1 MPYAELW
8 DEVDLVELF
17 KIGFVKV
24 GLSDLIDIAAVA
36 FIFYKLLMLMKGTR
50 AVQMLTGLF
59 LLFLA
64 SFAAYWL
71 QLDALRW
78 LISNVAPVAV
88 IAIVVVFQPELR
100 RALARLGQGPLMR
113 GFLREEES
121 GILDEV
127 VQGALKL
134 SQMKLGGL
142 IVLEQVVGL
151 KSYVE
156 TGKIINAAVSA
167 DLITTIFTSP
177 SPLHDGALIIRG
189 SIIVATRCTLPLT
202 QNPRYRRVLGMRHQA
217 AVGISEESDA
227 VVVVVSEETG
237 AISVA
242 NRGRLHRRLDEKTL
256 LNILVEF
263 FQEGR
268 KQKVA

>member
-1 MPYAELW
+1 M
-8 DEVDLVELF
+8 DLF
-17 KIGFVKV
+17 KIAFVRV
-24 GLSDLIDIAAVA
+24 GLSDLVDIAAVA
-36 FIFYKLLMLMKGTR
+36 FIFFKLLMLMRGTR

-78 LISNVAPVAV
+78 LISNVAPVGV

-100 RALARLGQGPLMR
+100 RALAKLGQSPLIR
-113 GFLREEES
+113 GFLRGLES
-121 GILDEV
+121 GTLDELV
-127 VQGALKL
+127 HGSLQL
-134 SQMKLGGL
+134 SQRKLGGL
-142 IVLEQVVGL
+142 IVLERVVGL
-151 KSYVE
+151 KGYVE

-167 DLITTIFTSP
+167 DLISTIFTPP
-177 SPLHDGALIIRG
+177 SPLHDGAIVIRG
-189 SIIVATRCTLPLT
+189 STIVAARCTLPLT

-237 AISVA
+237 LISVA
-242 NRGRLHRRLDEKTL
+242 HQGRLQRRLDEKALRSTL
-256 LNILVEF
+256 VDL
-263 FQEGR
+263 FQEE
-268 KQKVA
+268 KEQKAA

>member
-1 MPYAELW
+1 M
-8 DEVDLVELF
+8 DLF
-17 KIGFVKV
+17 RIAFVKV
-24 GLSDLIDIAAVA
+24 GLSDLVDIAAVA
-36 FIFYKLLMLMKGTR
+36 FIFFKLLMLMRGTR

-78 LISNVAPVAV
+78 LISNVAPVGV

-100 RALARLGQGPLMR
+100 RALAKLGQSPLIR
-113 GFLREEES
+113 GFLRGLES
-121 GILDEV
+121 GTLDEL
-127 VQGALKL
+127 VQGSLKL
-134 SQMKLGGL
+134 SQRKLGGL
-142 IVLEQVVGL
+142 IVLERVVGL
-151 KSYVE
+151 KGYVE

-167 DLITTIFTSP
+167 DLISTIFTPP
-177 SPLHDGALIIRG
+177 SPLHDGAIIIRG
-189 SIIVATRCTLPLT
+189 STIVAARCTLPLT

-237 AISVA
+237 LISVA
-242 NRGRLHRRLDEKTL
+242 NQGRLQRRLNEKALRSTL
-256 LNILVEF
+256 VGL
-263 FQEGR
+263 FQEE
-268 KQKVA
+268 KEQKAA

>member
-1 MPYAELW
+1 
-8 DEVDLVELF
+8 VNLF
-17 KIGFVKV
+17 RIAFVNV

-64 SFAAYWL
+64 SFAAFWL

-78 LISNVAPVAV
+78 LISNVAPVGV

-100 RALARLGQGPLMR
+100 RALAKLGQSPLLR
-113 GFLREEES
+113 GFLREEELNT
-121 GILDEV
+121 LDEV
-127 VQGALKL
+127 VAATQKL

-142 IVLEQVVGL
+142 IVLERVVGL

-156 TGKIINAAVSA
+156 SGKMINAAVSS
-167 DLITTIFTSP
+167 DLITTIFTAP
-177 SPLHDGALIIRG
+177 SPLHDGAVIIRR
-189 SIIVATRCTLPLT
+189 SLLVAARCALPLT

-217 AVGISEESDA
+217 AVGITEETDA

-237 AISVA
+237 TISLA
-242 NRGRLHRRLDEKTL
+242 HGGRLLRKLDARALRENLIDLVGESKTEK
-256 LNILVEF
+256 
-263 FQEGR
+263 
-268 KQKVA
+268 AA

>member
-1 MPYAELW
+1 M
-8 DEVDLVELF
+8 DLF
-17 KIGFVKV
+17 RIAFVRV
-24 GLSDLIDIAAVA
+24 GLSDLVDIAAVA
-36 FIFYKLLMLMKGTR
+36 FIFFKLLMLMRGTR

-78 LISNVAPVAV
+78 LISNVAPVGV

-100 RALARLGQGPLMR
+100 RALAKLGQSPLIR
-113 GFLREEES
+113 GFLRGLES
-121 GILDEV
+121 GTLDEL
-127 VQGALKL
+127 VQGSLKL
-134 SQMKLGGL
+134 SQRKLGGL
-142 IVLEQVVGL
+142 IVLERVVGL
-151 KSYVE
+151 KGYVE

-167 DLITTIFTSP
+167 DLISTIFTPP
-177 SPLHDGALIIRG
+177 SPLHDGAIIIRG
-189 SIIVATRCTLPLT
+189 STIVAARCTLPLT

-237 AISVA
+237 LISVA
-242 NRGRLHRRLDEKTL
+242 NQGRLQRRLNEKALRSTL
-256 LNILVEF
+256 VGL
-263 FQEGR
+263 FQEE
-268 KQKVA
+268 KEQKAA

>member
-1 MPYAELW
+1 MN
-8 DEVDLVELF
+8 LF
-17 KIGFVKV
+17 RIAFVNV

-64 SFAAYWL
+64 SFAAFWL

-78 LISNVAPVAV
+78 LISNVAPVGV

-100 RALARLGQGPLMR
+100 RALAKLGQSPLLR
-113 GFLREEES
+113 GFLREEE
-121 GILDEV
+121 LNTVDEV
-127 VQGALKL
+127 VAATQKL
-134 SQMKLGGL
+134 AQMKLGGL
-142 IVLEQVVGL
+142 IVLERVVGL

-156 TGKIINAAVSA
+156 TGKLINAAVSS
-167 DLITTIFTSP
+167 DLITTIFTTP
-177 SPLHDGALIIRG
+177 SPLHDGAVIIRR
-189 SIIVATRCTLPLT
+189 SLLVAARCALPLT

-217 AVGISEESDA
+217 AVGITEETDA

-237 AISVA
+237 AISLA
-242 NRGRLHRRLDEKTL
+242 HGGRLLRKLDARALRENLIDLVGEGKTEK
-256 LNILVEF
+256 
-263 FQEGR
+263 
-268 KQKVA
+268 AA

>member
-1 MPYAELW
+1 
-8 DEVDLVELF
+8 VNLF
-17 KIGFVKV
+17 RIAFVNV

-64 SFAAYWL
+64 SFAAFWL

-78 LISNVAPVAV
+78 LISNVAPVGV

-100 RALARLGQGPLMR
+100 RALAKLGQSPLLR
-113 GFLREEES
+113 GFLREEEVKTV
-121 GILDEV
+121 DEV
-127 VQGALKL
+127 VSAAQRL

-142 IVLEQVVGL
+142 IVLERVVGL

-156 TGKIINAAVSA
+156 TGKLINASVSA
-167 DLITTIFTSP
+167 DLITTIFTAP
-177 SPLHDGALIIRG
+177 SPLHDGAVIIRR
-189 SIIVATRCTLPLT
+189 SLIVAARCALPLT

-217 AVGISEESDA
+217 AVGITEETDA

-237 AISVA
+237 TISVA
-242 NRGRLHRRLDEKTL
+242 HGGRLLRKLDAKSLRDT
-256 LNILVEF
+256 LVEF
-263 FQEGR
+263 FGEG
-268 KQKVA
+268 KTEKAA

>member
-1 MPYAELW
+1 
-8 DEVDLVELF
+8 VNLF
-17 KIGFVKV
+17 RIAFVNV
-24 GLSDLIDIAAVA
+24 GLSDLIDVAAVA

-64 SFAAYWL
+64 SFAAFWL

-78 LISNVAPVAV
+78 LISNVAPVGV

-100 RALARLGQGPLMR
+100 RALAKLGQSSLLR
-113 GFLREEES
+113 GFLREEELNT
-121 GILDEV
+121 LDEV
-127 VQGALKL
+127 VSATQRL

-142 IVLEQVVGL
+142 IVLERVVGL

-156 TGKIINAAVSA
+156 TGKLINATVSS
-167 DLITTIFTSP
+167 DLINTIFTAP
-177 SPLHDGALIIRG
+177 SPLHDGAVIIRR
-189 SIIVATRCTLPLT
+189 SLLVAARCALPLT

-217 AVGISEESDA
+217 AVGITEETDA

-237 AISVA
+237 AISLA
-242 NRGRLHRRLDEKTL
+242 HGGRLLRKLDARTLRETLIDLFGEGKTEK
-256 LNILVEF
+256 
-263 FQEGR
+263 
-268 KQKVA
+268 AA

>member
-1 MPYAELW
+1 
-8 DEVDLVELF
+8 VDLFRIAFLN
-17 KIGFVKV
+17 V
-24 GLSDLIDIAAVA
+24 GLSDLVDIAAVA

-64 SFAAYWL
+64 SFGAYWL

-78 LISNVAPVAV
+78 LISNVAPVGV

-100 RALARLGQGPLMR
+100 RALAKLGQSPLLR
-113 GFLREEES
+113 GFLREEN
-121 GILDEV
+121 LNTVDEV
-127 VQGALKL
+127 VGAAQRL

-142 IVLEQVVGL
+142 IVLERVVGL

-156 TGKIINAAVSA
+156 SGKIINAAVSS
-167 DLITTIFTSP
+167 DLITTIFTVP
-177 SPLHDGALIIRG
+177 SPLHDGAVIIRG
-189 SIIVATRCTLPLT
+189 SIMVAARCALPLT

-217 AVGISEESDA
+217 AVGITEETDA

-242 NRGRLHRRLDEKTL
+242 NQGRLLRKLDAKTL
-256 LNILVEF
+256 RETLMDLFKDGKTEKAI
-263 FQEGR
+263 
-268 KQKVA
+268 

>member
-1 MPYAELW
+1 M
-8 DEVDLVELF
+8 DLF
-17 KIGFVKV
+17 KILFVKV
-24 GLSDLIDIAAVA
+24 SLSDLVDIAAVA

-78 LISNVAPVAV
+78 LISNVAPVGV

-100 RALARLGQGPLMR
+100 RALAKLGQGPLIR
-113 GFLREEES
+113 GIFREMES
-121 GILDEV
+121 GVLDKLI
-127 VQGALKL
+127 QGALGL
-134 SQMKLGGL
+134 SQMKLGAL
-142 IVLEQVVGL
+142 IVLERVVGL

-156 TGKIINAAVSA
+156 TGIAVNANISA
-167 DLITTIFTSP
+167 ELITTIFTPP
-177 SPLHDGALIIRG
+177 SPLHDGAIIVRG
-189 SIIVATRCTLPLT
+189 STIVAARCTLPLT

-217 AVGISEESDA
+217 AIGLSEESDA

-237 AISVA
+237 GIAVA
-242 NRGRLHRRLDEKTL
+242 HQGRLQRKLDEMALRTA
-256 LNILVEF
+256 LVELL
-263 FQEGR
+263 QEG
-268 KQKVA
+268 KEQKAA

>member
-1 MPYAELW
+1 M
-8 DEVDLVELF
+8 DLF
-17 KIGFVKV
+17 RIAFVKV
-24 GLSDLIDIAAVA
+24 GLSDLVDIAAVA
-36 FIFYKLLMLMKGTR
+36 FIFFKLLMLMRGTR

-78 LISNVAPVAV
+78 LISNVAPVGV

-100 RALARLGQGPLMR
+100 RALAKLGQSPLIR
-113 GFLREEES
+113 GFLRGLES
-121 GILDEV
+121 GTLDEL
-127 VQGALKL
+127 VQGSLKL
-134 SQMKLGGL
+134 SQRKLGGL
-142 IVLEQVVGL
+142 IVLERVVGL
-151 KSYVE
+151 KGYVE

-167 DLITTIFTSP
+167 DLISTIFTPP
-177 SPLHDGALIIRG
+177 SPLHDGAIIIRG
-189 SIIVATRCTLPLT
+189 STIVAARCTLPLT

-237 AISVA
+237 LISVA
-242 NRGRLHRRLDEKTL
+242 HQGRLQRRLDEKALRSTL
-256 LNILVEF
+256 VGL
-263 FQEGR
+263 FQEE
-268 KQKVA
+268 KEQKAD

>member
-1 MPYAELW
+1 
-8 DEVDLVELF
+8 
-17 KIGFVKV
+17 
-24 GLSDLIDIAAVA
+24 VA
-36 FIFYKLLMLMKGTR
+36 FIFYKLLMLMRGTR

-78 LISNVAPVAV
+78 LISNVAPVGV

-100 RALARLGQGPLMR
+100 RALAKLGQSPLIR
-113 GFLREEES
+113 GFLRGMES
-121 GILDEV
+121 GTLDEL
-127 VQGALKL
+127 VQGSLKL
-134 SQMKLGGL
+134 SQRKLGGL
-142 IVLEQVVGL
+142 IVLERVVGL
-151 KSYVE
+151 KGYVE

-167 DLITTIFTSP
+167 DLISTIFTPP
-177 SPLHDGALIIRG
+177 SPLHDGAIIIRG
-189 SIIVATRCTLPLT
+189 STIVAARCTLPLT

-237 AISVA
+237 LISVA
-242 NRGRLHRRLDEKTL
+242 HQGRLQRKLNEKALRSTL
-256 LNILVEF
+256 VGLL
-263 FQEGR
+263 QEE
-268 KQKVA
+268 KEQKAA

>member
-1 MPYAELW
+1 MN
-8 DEVDLVELF
+8 LF
-17 KIGFVKV
+17 RIAFVNV

-64 SFAAYWL
+64 SFAAFWL

-78 LISNVAPVAV
+78 LISNVAPVGV

-100 RALARLGQGPLMR
+100 RALAKLGQSPLLR
-113 GFLREEES
+113 GFLREEELNT
-121 GILDEV
+121 LDEV
-127 VQGALKL
+127 VSAAQKL
-134 SQMKLGGL
+134 AQMKLGGL
-142 IVLEQVVGL
+142 IVLERVVGL

-156 TGKIINAAVSA
+156 TGKMINATVSS
-167 DLITTIFTSP
+167 DLITTIFTAP
-177 SPLHDGALIIRG
+177 SPLHDGAV
-189 SIIVATRCTLPLT
+189 IVRRSLLVAARCALPLT

-217 AVGISEESDA
+217 AVGITEETDA

-237 AISVA
+237 VISLA
-242 NRGRLHRRLDEKTL
+242 YGGRLLRKLDAKTL
-256 LNILVEF
+256 RETLIDLVG
-263 FQEGR
+263 EG
-268 KQKVA
+268 KTEKAA

>member
-1 MPYAELW
+1 M
-8 DEVDLVELF
+8 DLF
-17 KIGFVKV
+17 RIAFVRV
-24 GLSDLIDIAAVA
+24 GLSDLVDIAAVA
-36 FIFYKLLMLMKGTR
+36 FIFYKLLMLMRGTR

-78 LISNVAPVAV
+78 LISNVAPVGV

-100 RALARLGQGPLMR
+100 RALAKLGQSPLIR
-113 GFLREEES
+113 GFLRGMES
-121 GILDEV
+121 GTLDEL
-127 VQGALKL
+127 VQGSLKL
-134 SQMKLGGL
+134 SQRKLGGL
-142 IVLEQVVGL
+142 IVLERVVGL
-151 KSYVE
+151 KGYVE

-167 DLITTIFTSP
+167 DLISTIFTPP
-177 SPLHDGALIIRG
+177 SPLHDGAIIIRG
-189 SIIVATRCTLPLT
+189 STIVAARCTLPLT

-237 AISVA
+237 LISVA
-242 NRGRLHRRLDEKTL
+242 HQGRLQRKLNEKALRSTL
-256 LNILVEF
+256 VGLL
-263 FQEGR
+263 QEE
-268 KQKVA
+268 KEQKAA

>member
-1 MPYAELW
+1 M
-8 DEVDLVELF
+8 DLF
-17 KIGFVKV
+17 KIAFVKV
-24 GLSDLIDIAAVA
+24 GLSDLVDIAAVA

-50 AVQMLTGLF
+50 AVQMLLGLF

-78 LISNVAPVAV
+78 LISNVAPVGV

-100 RALARLGQGPLMR
+100 RALARLGQSPLIR
-113 GFLREEES
+113 GFFREMET
-121 GILDEV
+121 GTLDEIV
-127 VQGALKL
+127 KGALRL
-134 SQMKLGGL
+134 SQLKLGGL
-142 IVLEQVVGL
+142 IVLERVEGL
-151 KSYVE
+151 KSYEE
-156 TGKIINAAVSA
+156 TGVVVNAAVSA
-167 DLITTIFTSP
+167 ELIATIFTPP

-189 SIIVATRCTLPLT
+189 SQIVTARCTLPLT

-237 AISVA
+237 TISTAIQ
-242 NRGRLHRRLDEKTL
+242 GRLQRKLDERTL
-256 LNILVEF
+256 RSILVEL
-263 FQEGR
+263 FQER
-268 KQKVA
+268 RETKAA